1 MGNKTAYKLIK
12 KLGSIET
19 ILPTLKNVPED
30 YVTKYTESKRLFT
43 MYHDTLDMQQLTI
56 HHSARK
62 LDELYTYLTQ
72 TCSMSEKRVQ
82 NEIKK
87 INQSFK

>member
-1 MGNKTAYKLIK
+1 MD
-12 KLGSIET
+12 S

-30 YVTKYTESKRLFT
+30 YVGKYTESKRLFS

-56 HHSARK
+56 HHSQRK
-62 LDELYTYLTQ
+62 LDELFTYLTQ

-82 NEIKK
+82 NGIKK